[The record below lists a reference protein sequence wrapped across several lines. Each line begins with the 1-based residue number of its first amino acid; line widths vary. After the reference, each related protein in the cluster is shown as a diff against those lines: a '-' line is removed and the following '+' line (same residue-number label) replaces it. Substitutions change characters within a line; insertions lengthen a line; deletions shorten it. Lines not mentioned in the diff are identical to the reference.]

1 MFSSVFWGYKTK
13 YICQKLV
20 NMKLILMTLLPR
32 LERNNNFIGKA
43 YSSTINFKLSNA
55 FTNIKI
61 HHKIKKPSEM
71 KFWFKAEYIYIYIRG
86 PKPFNKKNY
95 SFFSW
100 RIGLNFFRAA
110 EPLRGDSLLLT
121 TKS

>member
-1 MFSSVFWGYKTK
+1 
-13 YICQKLV
+13 
-20 NMKLILMTLLPR
+20 MTLLPR

-43 YSSTINFKLSNA
+43 YSSTINFKLSNT

-61 HHKIKKPSEM
+61 HHKTKKPSEI
-71 KFWFKAEYIYIYIRG
+71 KFWFKAEYIYIYIYIYIRG

-95 SFFSW
+95 TFFLW
-100 RIGLNFFRAA
+100 RIGFNFLRAA